1 MIDKVLKKPDQYVVK
16 PQREGGGNNIYGADI
31 PAFLKTIVG
40 TPEQDAYIVMDM
52 ISPPVSTNYMIRPLI
67 KDPMLVKTISEL
79 GIYGY
84 CIGDD
89 KGKPSSKE
97 CSGQS
102 TQACSA
108 WTIME
113 SYFFRHFP
121 QQAGWL
127 LPKNETC

>member
-67 KDPMLVKTISEL
+67 KEPMLVKTISEL

-89 KGKPSSKE
+89 KGNKE
-97 CSGQS
+97 CSGLS

-108 WTIME
+108 YR
-113 SYFFRHFP
+113 S
-121 QQAGWL
+121 L
-127 LPKNETC
+127 